1 MHMNSDD
8 KINYMYN
15 IFSKNGIQLNKK
27 QCEQF
32 VLYYE
37 LLVDWNSRINLTS
50 IIEFEDVVLKHFID
64 SSVLLTLT
72 DVSRE
77 TIKGKLIDIGTGA
90 GFPGIPLKIIDPSL
104 KVTLLDALNKRITFL
119 RCVCDSLKIN
129 DVKLV
134 HMRAEDAASNPMYRE
149 KYDVCVSRAVANMA
163 TLTEY
168 CLPFIHKSGYFLA
181 YKSGEIDEEVNEA
194 KKCIKVMGGE
204 IKKIEKFILPDSD
217 ITRSMV
223 MIRKVENTPKK
234 YPRKAGTPGKHPIK

>member
-1 MHMNSDD
+1 MDNDD
-8 KINYMYN
+8 KINF
-15 IFSKNGIQLNKK
+15 IKNAFLKNNIQLSSQ
-27 QCEQF
+27 QCDQF
-32 VLYYE
+32 LLYYE
-37 LLVDWNSRINLTS
+37 LLVDWNTRVNLTA
-50 IIEFEDVVLKHFID
+50 ITEFEDIVFKHFID
-64 SSVLLTLT
+64 STALLTLK

-77 TIKGKLIDIGTGA
+77 TINGQLIDVGTGA
-90 GFPGIPLKIIDPSL
+90 GFPGIPLKIVVPSL
-104 KVTLLDALNKRITFL
+104 KLTLLDALSKRITFL
-119 RCVCDSLKIN
+119 QCVCDNLKLK

-134 HMRAEDAASNPMYRE
+134 HMRAEDAASDPMFRE
-149 KYDVCVSRAVANMA
+149 KYDVCVARAVANMA

-204 IKKIEKFILPDSD
+204 IKQIEKFTLSGSD
-217 ITRSMV
+217 IARSVV